1 MDEGPQSVLTDILVA
16 IDTYDLYG
24 RVAVPKRHASEEVP
38 EIYRLAAASGG
49 VFINPAL
56 TEPFGLTLLE
66 AAASGLPL
74 VATENGGPVDI
85 IANCRNGILVDP
97 MDREAIAD
105 ALIDLLGDRN
115 RWQEMSRTGLAAVRE
130 HYSWEAHAETY
141 LARVKPL
148 PKRHE
153 RIPETPPARRPLRY
167 RDRALFTDL
176 DQSLLGNPEGV
187 RRFAEVMRENRKCVT
202 FGIATGRRLD
212 SAVSVLKKNGLPLPD
227 VLITSLGTQIHYS
240 RNLVPDDYWAG
251 HIDYLWKPLAVRR
264 TLSDLPGL
272 VLQHR
277 SEQTRF
283 KVSYHY
289 DPSVAPG
296 IEEINTL
303 LRSKEV
309 TANVIHSFG
318 QFLDVVPGRASKGL
332 ALRYVAQRWEMPLEH
347 ILVAGGSGADEDMM
361 RGNTLAVVVANRH
374 HEELSGLEEQDGIYF
389 ASQDQA
395 LGILEAIEHYDFFR
409 SCRAPLPEAS

>member
-1 MDEGPQSVLTDILVA
+1 
-16 IDTYDLYG
+16 
-24 RVAVPKRHASEEVP
+24 
-38 EIYRLAAASGG
+38 
-49 VFINPAL
+49 
-56 TEPFGLTLLE
+56 
-66 AAASGLPL
+66 

-85 IANCRNGILVDP
+85 IANCENGVLVDP
-97 MDREAIAD
+97 LDKQAIAD
-105 ALIDLLGDRN
+105 ALIGVLGDRE
-115 RWQEMSRTGLAAVRE
+115 RWAELSANGLEAVRE
-130 HYSWEAHAETY
+130 HYSWHAHAETY
-141 LARVKPL
+141 LGRVKPL

-176 DQSLLGNPEGV
+176 DQSLLGSPEGV

-212 SAVSVLKKNGLPLPD
+212 SAMSILKKHGLPLPD

-240 RNLVPDDYWAG
+240 RNLLPDDYWAS
-251 HIDYLWKPLAVRR
+251 HIDHVWKPLTVRR
-264 TLSDLPGL
+264 TLADIPGL
-272 VLQHR
+272 VLQPR

-318 QFLDVVPGRASKGL
+318 QFLDVVPARASKGH
-332 ALRYVAQRWEMPLEH
+332 ALRYVAQRWEMPLDH

-374 HEELSGLEEQDGIYF
+374 HEELSGLEEQERIYF
-389 ASQDQA
+389 AAQDHA
-395 LGILEAIEHYDFFR
+395 FGILEAIDHYDFF
-409 SCRAPLPEAS
+409 STCRAPVPEES